1 MVRPVR
7 KLGQSFRKA
16 RMVTKQGRLW
26 RWRKIDRLRRY
37 FLKTGLK

>member
-7 KLGQSFRKA
+7 KLGQSFGEA

-26 RWRKIDRLRRY
+26 RWRKIDELRGY
-37 FLKTGLK
+37 F